1 LDSPSSSKHSKTSK
15 SRSLDLSS
23 IQTENPSLISSS
35 SKRHLLHHHSTI
47 DTDDSSNDTTK
58 TRINIDQS
66 NNDDD
71 DDEEEKSH
79 STRYSYSEQQT
90 KTKTNQFLLPYHQT
104 CEQEQTF
111 SSGMPLL
118 IPPYSATSDPGPFR
132 SPWFNTPTSTFNFQ
146 FPQCQEQPTINAQG
160 SILQLSTLT
169 KMLCD
174 EPSVFTPISP
184 R

>member
-47 DTDDSSNDTTK
+47 DTDDSSNETVKPTF
-58 TRINIDQS
+58 NIDQS
-66 NNDDD
+66 NDV
-71 DDEEEKSH
+71 EEKS
-79 STRYSYSEQQT
+79 SSSSRYSYSEQQT
-90 KTKTNQFLLPYHQT
+90 NTTTQFLLPYNPSN
-104 CEQEQTF
+104 EQEQEKKT
-111 SSGMPLL
+111 SSFPSGISLQL
-118 IPPYSATSDPGPFR
+118 PPYSASSDPGPYH
-132 SPWFNTPTSTFNFQ
+132 SSWFNTPTSTFNFR
-146 FPQCQEQPTINAQG
+146 FPHPQDQLSTNAQG
-160 SILQLSTLT
+160 SIVQLSTLT